1 VKFGISEESELPL
14 IPSGKGIL
22 IKPVRRTKVVEGLGN
37 TWRGGGGRTGVCGS
51 TQNFCH
57 ILQEK
62 IRVRMVKK
70 LDEIPLGTAVF
81 IDAHIFHLYLR
92 GPGSIRNKCTRF
104 LERGRGKR

>member
-1 VKFGISEESELPL
+1 M
-14 IPSGKGIL
+14 
-22 IKPVRRTKVVEGLGN
+22 
-37 TWRGGGGRTGVCGS
+37 
-51 TQNFCH
+51 
-57 ILQEK
+57 
-62 IRVRMVKK
+62 RMVKK